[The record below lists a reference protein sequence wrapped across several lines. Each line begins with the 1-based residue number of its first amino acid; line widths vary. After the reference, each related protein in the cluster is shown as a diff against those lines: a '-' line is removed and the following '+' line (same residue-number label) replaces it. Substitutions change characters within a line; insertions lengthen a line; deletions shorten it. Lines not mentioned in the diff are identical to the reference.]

1 MSGPREGNLRRR
13 RLRSPRA
20 KRCSGAEMLE
30 FIVTFLPMLVMVFY
44 LLDVSWAIFAK
55 SSLEYAVRAGVRYGI
70 TVTGTQATTAKS
82 DLTTMVKAVVQSNA
96 MGLLAGSSGLAKIKV
111 NYLQPPA
118 SGSSSAPTD
127 VSTQTYG
134 NSPGN
139 VMQVSIAGF
148 TLAPL
153 APRIFTWNQ
162 LPDMTRDALSALA
175 ADLIEPSND
184 LPPIGTA
191 P

>member
-1 MSGPREGNLRRR
+1 MYGSREGNLRRR

-20 KRCSGAEMLE
+20 QRCSGAEMLE
-30 FIVTFLPMLVMVFY
+30 FTVTFLPMLVMVFY

-70 TVTGTQATTAKS
+70 TVTGTQATAAKS
-82 DLTTMVKAVVQSNA
+82 DLTSMVKAVVQRNA
-96 MGLLAGSSGLAKIKV
+96 MGLLAGSGGLAKIKV

-118 SGSSSAPTD
+118 SGSGSAPTD

-139 VMQVSIAGF
+139 VMQVSIQGF

-162 LPDMTRDALSALA
+162 LPDTKASPLSAIA

>member
-1 MSGPREGNLRRR
+1 MNGLLQRNNGRQ

-20 KRCSGAEMLE
+20 RRCSGAEMLE
-30 FIVTFLPMLVMVFY
+30 FTVTFLPMLVMVFY

-70 TVTGTQATTAKS
+70 TVTGTQAATAKS
-82 DLTTMVKAVVQSNA
+82 DLTTMVKAMVQGNA
-96 MGLLAGSSGLAKIKV
+96 LGLLAGSSGLAKIKV

-118 SGSSSAPTD
+118 AGSSSAPTD
-127 VSTQTYG
+127 VSTQAYG

-139 VMQVSIAGF
+139 VMQVSIVGF

-162 LPDMTRDALSALA
+162 LPDKSASPLSAIA